1 MWLLGVANK
10 SPFYHHAKEQYLNIE
25 YKLSPNITPSEF
37 IEVLKKSTLGER
49 RPIDDLKTI
58 QGMIENADIIVS
70 ATIDN
75 KIVGIARAVTD
86 FHYCC
91 YLSDLAVDERYQKNG
106 IGKKLILKVQ
116 EQLNDKCKIILL
128 SAPDATGYYPKIGF
142 TQHNSAW
149 TLGRL
154 DKLK

>member
-1 MWLLGVANK
+1 
-10 SPFYHHAKEQYLNIE
+10 LNIE
-25 YKLSPNITPSEF
+25 YKLSPNITSSEF
-37 IEVLKKSTLGER
+37 IEVLTRSTLGER
-49 RPIDDLKTI
+49 RPIEDMKTI

-75 KIVGIARAVTD
+75 KIIGIARAVTD
-86 FHYCC
+86 FYYCC

-106 IGKKLILKVQ
+106 IGKKLISKLQ

-128 SAPDATGYYPKIGF
+128 SAPDATQYYPKIGF

-149 TLGRL
+149 TLARE
-154 DKLK
+154 DKLN